1 MLLAD
6 KTHELDI
13 FKFFRRHAFVV
24 VDRAGLLNKVFD
36 CLIPDTVTD
45 RKWLI
50 LVFLHQLILASTG
63 PRQVSMNHLI
73 ESDTQSKDIWFKGVF
88 ASN

>member
-6 KTHELDI
+6 KTDELDI
-13 FKFFRRHAFVV
+13 LKFFGRHAFVMI
-24 VDRAGLLNKVFD
+24 DRACFLNKIFD
-36 CLIPDTVTD
+36 CLISDTVTD

-50 LVFLHQLILASTG
+50 LVFLHQLILASAG

-73 ESDTQSKDIWFKGVF
+73 KSDTQSKDI
-88 ASN
+88 